1 LAFILYLRGVYI
13 PDQRSIVWN
22 DFLYRPEIED
32 SWRKCRL
39 ITEKATNNDLNIN
52 KIMKFEEY
60 QSEASQTA
68 LYPRRMSNLEYPT
81 LGLAGE
87 AGEVANIVKKIQRD
101 FGGEITDETRLKL
114 KDELGDVLWYISAC
128 ADELGLTLTEIAE
141 FNVEKLAKRHNR

>member
-1 LAFILYLRGVYI
+1 MNF
-13 PDQRSIVWN
+13 
-22 DFLYRPEIED
+22 ED
-32 SWRKCRL
+32 
-39 ITEKATNNDLNIN
+39 
-52 KIMKFEEY
+52 Y

-101 FGGEITDETRLKL
+101 NNGVLTDEIRGKL

-128 ADELGLTLTEIAE
+128 ADELGLTLEEIAE
-141 FNVEKLAKRHNR
+141 FNVNKLAKRHNRAA

>member
-1 LAFILYLRGVYI
+1 MEF
-13 PDQRSIVWN
+13 
-22 DFLYRPEIED
+22 
-32 SWRKCRL
+32 
-39 ITEKATNNDLNIN
+39 T
-52 KIMKFEEY
+52 EY
-60 QSEASQTA
+60 QTEAKQTA
-68 LYPRRMSNLEYPT
+68 LYPNRLKNLEYPT

-101 FGGEITDETRLKL
+101 HGGIITDDTRAKL

>member
-1 LAFILYLRGVYI
+1 M
-13 PDQRSIVWN
+13 N
-22 DFLYRPEIED
+22 
-32 SWRKCRL
+32 
-39 ITEKATNNDLNIN
+39 
-52 KIMKFEEY
+52 FEEY

-101 FGGEITDETRLKL
+101 FGGEITDEIRLKL

-128 ADELGLTLTEIAE
+128 TDELGLTLNEVAE
-141 FNVEKLAKRHNR
+141 YNVAKLAERHNRQ

>member
-1 LAFILYLRGVYI
+1 M
-13 PDQRSIVWN
+13 N
-22 DFLYRPEIED
+22 
-32 SWRKCRL
+32 
-39 ITEKATNNDLNIN
+39 
-52 KIMKFEEY
+52 FENY

-68 LYPRRMSNLEYPT
+68 LYPNRLKNLEYPT

-101 FGGEITDETRLKL
+101 HGGIITDEVRAKL

-141 FNVEKLAKRHNR
+141 YNVNKLAKRHGR